1 MSDFS
6 YKTVAGFANA
16 PIPIWHW
23 HITLSFPNT
32 HYQPKADLAHL
43 TLFLCSSWITSGPVC
58 YRGGVL
64 KSKDPSDIWP
74 VEIRKKKGG
83 GKELQKLGGMVLKSS
98 YHSSPNFFFAFRW
111 LGHKLS
117 TIFSTLREPGERVI
131 ESSSDSW
138 LMSSSST
145 MSWYSSL

>member
-1 MSDFS
+1 MPWGLLVSDFS

-117 TIFSTLREPGERVI
+117 TIFQHI
-131 ESSSDSW
+131 EG
-138 LMSSSST
+138 T
-145 MSWYSSL
+145 R